1 MRTPTPR
8 TPARGDAARRGLA
21 ERLLRA
27 ARVTGGTGA
36 SARSSA
42 RDSVRRAARGIL
54 ARDSARRAVL
64 RHLRP
69 GLRSAL
75 ALAAAI
81 AAATAL
87 PLTAPQITR
96 RFVDDAIG
104 GAGTRHLTLIA
115 VGYLAL
121 AVAGQAARM
130 VTAWL
135 ASRLAWD
142 GTNRL
147 RERLAE
153 HALGLDMAYHG
164 RRTPGEMIERV
175 DGDVVAVAEFVVAF
189 LLDIVAGL
197 LLLAGVLVV
206 VFTVDA
212 RLGGVLLAY
221 CALVGFCMARAQR
234 LAVPSATRS
243 RVELAALFGGL
254 EERLAGVEDIRANG
268 AGAHAVNRFHRASA
282 TVYHAEFRD
291 ARIGTVILAGTTVA
305 FAAGTAIVLGL
316 AAWTRES
323 GTLTVG
329 TAVLLFQYT
338 RMVRA
343 PFERLIDQLRQYQS
357 ALAGIARIGDLLAER
372 RTLPAP
378 ADPLPLPAS
387 GPLALCLEGVGFA
400 YADDDEPVLS
410 DVTITLAPG
419 ETLGLVGRTGSGKTT
434 VARMVL
440 RLYDPTEGTV
450 RVGGLDLRDVDPASI
465 RERMCVVTQDVR
477 LFAASV
483 RDNLTLFRPLADDD
497 RLRAVL
503 AGVGLGD
510 WFAALPDGLDT
521 ELGGGSGRDPGGGPG
536 DSPGSGVSAGEAQ
549 LLAFARAFL
558 ADPGLVVLDEASSRL
573 DPATERRVEESVD
586 RLLTGRTGVLI
597 AHRLSSLSRVDKIAV
612 IDRGRVVEYG
622 YREDLVADPRS
633 RFARMLDVAGVVR

>member
-1 MRTPTPR
+1 MAAPAPASGSSDASAPR
-8 TPARGDAARRGLA
+8 PA
-21 ERLLRA
+21 
-27 ARVTGGTGA
+27 TGA
-36 SARSSA
+36 ST
-42 RDSVRRAARGIL
+42 
-54 ARDSARRAVL
+54 RRAVL

-69 GLRSAL
+69 GLRSAV

-81 AAATAL
+81 AVATAL
-87 PLTAPQITR
+87 PLAAPQITR

-104 GAGTRHLTLIA
+104 GASTRHLTLIA
-115 VGYLAL
+115 AGYLAL
-121 AVAGQAARM
+121 ALAGQAARV
-130 VTAWL
+130 VTAWF

-221 CALVGFCMARAQR
+221 CVLIGFGMARAQR

-243 RVELAALFGGL
+243 RAESAALFGNL
-254 EERLAGVEDIRANG
+254 EERLAGVEDIRANS
-268 AGAHAVNRFHRASA
+268 AGEHAVNRFHRACA
-282 TVYHAEFRD
+282 AWYRAEFRA
-291 ARIGTVILAGTTVA
+291 ARVGTGVLAGTTVA

-338 RMVRA
+338 QMVRV
-343 PFERLIDQLRQYQS
+343 PFERLIDQLRRYQA
-357 ALAGIARIGDLLAER
+357 ALAGLARIGDLLAER
-372 RTLPAP
+372 RTLPEP

-387 GPLALCLEGVGFA
+387 GPLGLRLEGVGFA

-450 RVGGLDLRDVDPASI
+450 RVGGLDLRDVDPASV
-465 RERMCVVTQDVR
+465 RERMCVVTQDVQ

-483 RDNLTLFRPLADDD
+483 RDNLTLFRPLAGDD

-510 WFAALPDGLDT
+510 WLAALPDGLDT
-521 ELGGGSGRDPGGGPG
+521 ELGDASR
-536 DSPGSGVSAGEAQ
+536 SGVSAGEAQ

-558 ADPGLVVLDEASSRL
+558 TDPGLVVLDEASSRL
-573 DPATERRVEESVD
+573 DPATERHIEESVD
-586 RLLTGRTGVLI
+586 RLLAGRTGVLI

-633 RFARMLDVAGVVR
+633 RFARMLDAAGVHR

>member
-1 MRTPTPR
+1 M
-8 TPARGDAARRGLA
+8 
-21 ERLLRA
+21 
-27 ARVTGGTGA
+27 
-36 SARSSA
+36 
-42 RDSVRRAARGIL
+42 
-54 ARDSARRAVL
+54 
-64 RHLRP
+64 
-69 GLRSAL
+69 

-87 PLTAPQITR
+87 PLAAPQITR

-115 VGYLAL
+115 LGYLAL

-189 LLDIVAGL
+189 LLDVVAGL
-197 LLLAGVLVV
+197 LLLAGVIVV

-243 RVELAALFGGL
+243 RVETAALFGGL

-268 AGAHAVNRFHRASA
+268 AGEHAVNRFHRASA
-282 TVYHAEFRD
+282 ALYRAEFRD
-291 ARIGTVILAGTTVA
+291 ARIGTGILAGTTVA

-338 RMVRA
+338 QMVRA

-357 ALAGIARIGDLLAER
+357 ALAGVARIGDLLAER

-378 ADPLPLPAS
+378 AGPLPLPAS
-387 GPLALCLEGVGFA
+387 GPLALRLEGVGFA

-434 VARMVL
+434 VARLVL

-450 RVGGLDLRDVDPASI
+450 RVGGLDLRDVDPASM
-465 RERMCVVTQDVR
+465 RERMCVVTQDVQ

-503 AGVGLGD
+503 TGVGLGD
-510 WFAALPDGLDT
+510 WLAALPAGLDT
-521 ELGGGSGRDPGGGPG
+521 ELGGGSGSGPRPDPGGGPG
-536 DSPGSGVSAGEAQ
+536 RDTGGGPGSGPGSGVSAGEAQ

-622 YREDLVADPRS
+622 HREDLVADPRS
-633 RFARMLDVAGVVR
+633 RFARMLDVAGVVRPATPDTRRNPTRPATPDGSESPARPVTPDAPGVAR